1 MAWIIQDGELTN
13 TEFIAL
19 PARPFVGDS
28 PYTMWRINPD
38 INNGMPYSPLMIG
51 VPVLPLYIEPARP
64 LIHVYDSQATTYN
77 GNGYAII
84 EPISAN
90 IRQEE
95 NGMYEVTFETFLD
108 KYNKYLYLKRQAQV
122 KIPLRYHGETIYQ
135 IFRIRQVNRRM
146 DSNGNYRIIAI
157 AQHKWYDLARYMIED
172 CRPTAQTGTG
182 ALDWLMTHGWYDNKH
197 QIQEFDY
204 SSNIGAVSTAYYEN
218 VNVASAILGVDQ
230 CFVNRWGGKL
240 YRDNN
245 YFSINYSMEYA
256 QSSGVI
262 EYSYNMTEI
271 DWQED
276 DSALITI
283 LIAKD
288 NFGNEWRITNPDVPN
303 ENIPHHIYGY
313 AFFSYDTENV
323 AQFHTDAQAYFDEY
337 KQAQLSIKVQFAN
350 LADIEKYKDFLALD
364 DFEVGDKITIYHKEL
379 GIYYSNLEVI
389 SKEFD
394 AVAQKTMQIEL
405 GNFKNAITRR
415 PFMSGTIS
423 SGDTPANKEIIA
435 INTQLND
442 MALRALRT
450 WGGASAYRWGEVEK
464 YTWEDVTKYVYNND

>member
-1 MAWIIQDGELTN
+1 MAWVIQDGELTN
-13 TEFIAL
+13 TEFIDL
-19 PARPFVGDS
+19 PQHPFIGDS
-28 PYTMWRINPD
+28 PYRMWRIRD
-38 INNGMPYSPLMIG
+38 DLNNGMPFSPLFIDLQQRQMHI
-51 VPVLPLYIEPARP
+51 VPSRP
-64 LIHVYDSQATTYN
+64 LIHVYGSMATNYDN
-77 GNGYAII
+77 NGYAII

-95 NGMYEVTFETFLD
+95 NGIYEATFETYLD
-108 KYNKYLYLKRQAQV
+108 KYNKYTYLKKQAQV
-122 KIPLRYHGETIYQ
+122 KIPMRYHGETIYQ
-135 IFRIRQVNRRM
+135 IFRIRQVNRKM
-146 DSNGNYRIIAI
+146 DSNGNYRITAT
-157 AQHKWYDLARYMIED
+157 AQHKWYDIARYMIKD
-172 CRPTAQTGTG
+172 CRPTQLSGTG
-182 ALDWLMTHGWYDNKH
+182 ALVWLMTHGWYDNKH
-197 QIQEFDY
+197 QVQEFDY
-204 SSNIGAVSTAYYEN
+204 TSNISTVSTAYYEN
-218 VNVASAILGVDQ
+218 TNVASALLGVDQ

-245 YFSINYSMEYA
+245 YFSINSSMENA
-256 QSSGVI
+256 QTSGVI

-276 DSALITI
+276 DSSLITI

-288 NFGNEWRITNPDVPN
+288 NFGNEYRITNPDVPN

-364 DFEVGDKITIYHKEL
+364 DFEVGDKVTIYHKEL
-379 GIYYSNLEVI
+379 GIYYSNLEII

-394 AVAQKTMQIEL
+394 VVSQKTMQIEL

-415 PFMSGTIS
+415 PYMA
-423 SGDTPANKEIIA
+423 DTVSDGNSPEEKSIIA
-435 INTQLND
+435 LNTELNE
-442 MALRALRT
+442 MVLRQLRT
-450 WGGASAYRWGEVEK
+450 WGGASAYTWGEVSK
-464 YTWEDVTKYVYNND
+464 FTWEDVTKYVYNNN

>member
-1 MAWIIQDGELTN
+1 MTWIIENNQLTN
-13 TEFIAL
+13 TEFISMVGA
-19 PARPFVGDS
+19 PFINDS
-28 PYTMWRINPD
+28 PYTIWKLD
-38 INNGMPYSPLMIG
+38 EFINNGMPFSPLMID
-51 VPVLPLYIEPARP
+51 LPEIILYIEPSRP

-77 GNGYAII
+77 DNGYAII

-95 NGMYEVTFETFLD
+95 NGMYEATFETFLD
-108 KYNKYLYLKRQAQV
+108 KYNKYSYLKKQAQV

-146 DSNGNYRIIAI
+146 DSNGNYRIIAT
-157 AQHKWYDLARYMIED
+157 AQHKWYDIARYMIED
-172 CRPTAQTGTG
+172 CRPTSQSGTG

-197 QIQEFDY
+197 QTQEFDY
-204 SSNIGAVSTAYYEN
+204 SSNISVVSTAYYEN
-218 VNVASAILGVDQ
+218 VNVASALLGVDQ

-245 YFSINYSMEYA
+245 YFSINSSMEFA
-256 QSSGVI
+256 QTSGVI

-271 DWQED
+271 DWEED

-288 NFGNEWRITNPDVPN
+288 NFGNEYRVVNSDVPT
-303 ENIPHHIYGY
+303 EAIPHHIYGY
-313 AFFSYDTENV
+313 AFFSYDAEDV
-323 AQFHTDAQAYFDEY
+323 IQFHRDAQAYFDEY
-337 KQAQLSIKVQFAN
+337 KQAQLHITVQFAN
-350 LADIEKYKDFLALD
+350 LADIEKYKDFFALD
-364 DFEVGDKITIYHKEL
+364 DFEVGDKVTIYHKEL

-394 AVAQKTMQIEL
+394 VVAQKTMQIEL

-415 PFMSGTIS
+415 PYMSETVS
-423 SGDTPANKEIIA
+423 SGASPTDKAIAAVQSEQYDTNTKIMATS
-435 INTQLND
+435 INGMEQFPIYELEKRTINQLQ
-442 MALRALRT
+442 
-450 WGGASAYRWGEVEK
+450 G
-464 YTWEDVTKYVYNND
+464 